1 MNAPRVIVAGTG
13 SGCGKTTA
21 SCAVMG
27 LLRDRGL
34 SVAALKCGPDYIDPI
49 FHRTAIGVP
58 SANLDPFFCPP
69 ALLRA
74 TLASHAG
81 EITVIE
87 GVMGYY
93 DGSGPEGTD
102 YSTYTV
108 ARAVRAPVI
117 LTVNGRGSTT
127 SALAALEG
135 FVNFMPDSLIRG
147 VIFNGVTPWTYESM
161 KARTLRRFGG
171 AVVPLGYLPALPEEL
186 TMESRHL
193 GLVTPEDAADIAG
206 KLRRLTEA
214 CRETLDMDGIAALA
228 QSAPA
233 LTFDPPNLPALPPV
247 TLAVARDAAFSFVYE
262 DTLRLWEAMGAR
274 LRFFSPLQDEPVP
287 EGASG
292 LYLPG
297 GYPELHADVLEKNR
311 RAAHSVRD
319 AVRAGMPTIAECGGF
334 QYLGAALDG
343 HKMCGVLPHESANTG
358 RLVRFGY
365 LTLTARRPGL
375 FGDAGLTL
383 PAHEFH
389 YYDSTN
395 NGGGFTARKTSGREW
410 PCAVYTDTLYA
421 GYPHLYL
428 PACPA
433 AAESFLQKCAAFKRG
448 DGNG

>member
-1 MNAPRVIVAGTG
+1 MNAPRVIIAGTG

-27 LLRDRGL
+27 LLRAAGL
-34 SVAALKCGPDYIDPI
+34 GVAALKCGPDYIDPM
-49 FHRTAIGVP
+49 FHRYAIGVP
-58 SANLDPFFCPP
+58 SANLDPFFCAPE
-69 ALLRA
+69 LLRS

-102 YSTYTV
+102 NSTYTV
-108 ARAVRAPVI
+108 ARATSSPVV

-135 FVNFMPDSLIRG
+135 FVRFMPDSLIRG

-161 KARTLRRFGG
+161 KARTLCRFGG
-171 AVVPLGYLPALPEEL
+171 TVVPLGYLPTLPEEL

-193 GLVTPEDAADIAG
+193 GLVTPDEVADITD
-206 KLRRLTEA
+206 KLRRLTQA
-214 CRETLDMDGIAALA
+214 CRETLDTDGIVTLA
-228 QSAPA
+228 KSAPA
-233 LTFDPPNLPALPPV
+233 LTFTPPCLPALTPV

-262 DTLRLWEAMGAR
+262 DTLRLLERMGAR
-274 LRFFSPLQDEPVP
+274 LRFFSPLADEPVP
-287 EGASG
+287 EDASG

-297 GYPELHADVLEKNR
+297 GYPELHARTLANNR

-319 AVRAGMPTIAECGGF
+319 AVLAGMPTVAECGGF
-334 QYLGAALDG
+334 QYLGASLDG
-343 HKMCGVLPHESANTG
+343 HEMCGVLPHESANAG
-358 RLVRFGY
+358 HLVRFGY

-375 FGDAGLTL
+375 FGGAGLTL

-389 YYDSTN
+389 YYDSTE
-395 NGGGFTARKTSGREW
+395 NGDGFTARKTNGREW

-433 AAESFLQKCAAFKRG
+433 AAESFLRKCAAFKRG
-448 DGNG
+448 DTDG